1 MMFDGY
7 LFVVWFPKL
16 LAADGD
22 PVCLFVAD
30 KCCVEAGFPL
40 NDGLGSLELVF
51 DHAPLYSAGRGV
63 HP

>member
-30 KCCVEAGFPL
+30 KCCVEACFLL